1 MDIIKSIQ
9 ELAPDAQVTINAD
22 DYEQITWHDGNPN
35 NITVDQIKAKQAE
48 LKADY
53 DAKEYQRTRA
63 KSYLRLEEQLD
74 MQYWDLVNGT
84 TKWRDAVALVK
95 SENPK

>member
-1 MDIIKSIQ
+1 MDRYQAIRNTH
-9 ELAPDAQVTINAD
+9 PTVVTINGDAEAWD
-22 DYEQITWHDGNPN
+22 NDGN
-35 NITVDQIKAKQAE
+35 VVELDESLIKTEFDKLQ
-48 LKADY
+48 ADY

-63 KSYLRLEEQLD
+63 KSFPRLEEQLD
-74 MQYWDLVNGT
+74 MQYWDSVNGT